1 MADNKSISE
10 VFQLG
15 AQLLSLHGENK
26 FKIRSYQQASRHL
39 ESLEEPVAD
48 LSTDELERLEGI
60 GANIAKKIQQIR
72 DTGSFDELER
82 LLNRTPEGIL
92 ELVQIKGIGPKKA
105 AQVWQ
110 ELGVLSPEDLLSAIR
125 EGYVE
130 DLKGWGKKSAKQ
142 AEEALTFY
150 EASKGQ
156 LILPHADAEAEGIL
170 QLLEE
175 SGYVRACSITGPL
188 RRRCVTI
195 SSLDLLVISEGD
207 IGALVSYLA
216 GSTYLYQPDENDKE
230 HWMSRATGIRVNVHF
245 TSEEKWYQDLFN
257 STGASAFTREY
268 PVTTDGYPS
277 SESVL
282 FEKMN
287 APWIPPEM
295 RESYWKDRT
304 FEKNQVNSLVT
315 SEDLKGCLHNH
326 STYSDGINSLYE
338 MAMACRERGLGYFGV
353 ADHSKAA
360 FYANGLSEER
370 VLQQQ
375 QAIREL
381 NQEIDPFRIFHGV
394 EVDILKDGQLDF
406 DGTVLKELDYVV
418 ASIHAPLKM
427 DEETATQ
434 RLLKAI
440 ENPYTTMLGH
450 PTGRLLL
457 RRGGYPVDHKKIIDA
472 CALHNV
478 IIEINSNPRRLD
490 LDWQWIPYA
499 LSKNVLL
506 SINPDAHNTKG
517 IGDMQYGVDVARKAG
532 APADKIINTY
542 SREHVTTL
550 FGERKQEAIESLSD
564 TV

>member
-1 MADNKSISE
+1 MADNKSIGE

-26 FKIRSYQQASRHL
+26 FKIRSYEQASRQL
-39 ESLEEPVAD
+39 ESLEQPVAD
-48 LSTDELERLEGI
+48 LSIDELERLEGI

-105 AQVWQ
+105 GQVWK
-110 ELGVLSPEDLLSAIR
+110 ELGVLSPEDLLTAIR
-125 EGYVE
+125 QGYVK
-130 DLKGWGKKSAKQ
+130 DLKGWGEKSAKQ
-142 AEEALTFY
+142 AKEALTFY

-156 LILPHADAEAEGIL
+156 LILPHADAEAEGIV
-170 QLLEE
+170 QYLEE
-175 SGYVRACSITGPL
+175 SGQVKACAITGPL
-188 RRRCVTI
+188 RRRCPTI
-195 SSLDLLVISEGD
+195 NTLDFLVIPEKD
-207 IGALVSYLA
+207 IGALVSYL
-216 GSTYLYQPDENDKE
+216 SDSSYLYQPDENNKE
-230 HWMSRATGIRVNVHF
+230 QWVSRATGIQVNLHA
-245 TSEEKWYQDLFN
+245 TSKEKWYQDVFYT
-257 STGASAFTREY
+257 TGASAFTAEY
-268 PVTTDGYPS
+268 QPTKDGYPS
-277 SESVL
+277 SESEI
-282 FEKMN
+282 FEKIN

-295 RESYWKDRT
+295 RESYWKDKA
-304 FEKNQVNSLVT
+304 FEKDELDSLIT
-315 SEDLKGCLHNH
+315 KEELKGCLHNH

-338 MAMACRERGLGYFGV
+338 MAMACQERGLGYFGV

-370 VLQQQ
+370 VLEQQ
-375 QAIREL
+375 QAIRAL
-381 NQEIDPFRIFHGV
+381 NQELDPFRIFHGV
-394 EVDILKDGQLDF
+394 EVDILKDGRLDF
-406 DGTVLKELDYVV
+406 DGSVLKELDYVV
-418 ASIHAPLKM
+418 ASVHAPLKM
-427 DEETATQ
+427 DEATATK

-457 RRGGYPVDHKKIIDA
+457 RRGGYPMDHKKIIDA
-472 CALHNV
+472 CAEHNV

-542 SREHVTTL
+542 SKERVTTL
-550 FGERKQEAIESLSD
+550 FRERKQEAIESLSD